1 MGSSSCPRGHRPARP
16 DFVVSVVGWV
26 GFGLVR
32 LASRRRRSCSREV
45 VFVFEIGIRD
55 DDVNSKLNK
64 INNTILSKRYYDDF
78 PKKIQIVV

>member
-1 MGSSSCPRGHRPARP
+1 MTAVVWDGVIVHRPAQP

-55 DDVNSKLNK
+55 DDVNSKLK
-64 INNTILSKRYYDDF
+64 IF
-78 PKKIQIVV
+78 